1 VSPVSETIGQ
11 RLSAEVGRLSS
22 KAIAVSRD
30 IHQHPELAFREQHAA
45 SLLTAWLRDEGFA
58 VERGIAGLE
67 TAFLAVRGSGEPSVG
82 YLLEYDALPDLGHGC
97 GHNLIAAGGAA
108 AAIALA
114 RTLDG
119 QEAGT
124 VQVIGTPAEE
134 DGGGKIIELEAGV
147 FDGLTAAM
155 MFHPADRTLPTRRA
169 LACIDY
175 KLTYHGVAAHAAKNP
190 HDGVNALA
198 AMIQFFVAL
207 DGMRQQ
213 LDPRARVHG
222 IITKGGSAANIIP
235 DLTEASFMVRHVTG
249 ELTRELAAQAENCAR
264 AAALATGTTCELR
277 HSSPMYEER
286 NDNPLLAGRAG
297 RYLAEAGLDV
307 QDPSD
312 DDGAGSSDIGNVSQR
327 LPCIHPYVQIAP
339 DGTPGHSIEMREA
352 AASDAGHQAALKAAI
367 ALARVGADLLTDR
380 EFRDRVRAEF
390 ETRT

>member
-1 VSPVSETIGQ
+1 VSETINQ
-11 RLSAEVGRLSS
+11 RLSAEVGKLSS
-22 KAIAVSRD
+22 KAIAVSRE
-30 IHQHPELAFREQHAA
+30 IHQNPELAFREQHAA
-45 SLLTAWLRDEGFA
+45 SLLTAWLGDEGFA
-58 VERGIAGLE
+58 VERGVAGLE
-67 TAFLAVRGSGEPSVG
+67 TAFLAVRGSGEPRIA

-114 RTLDG
+114 RALG
-119 QEAGT
+119 GPESGT
-124 VQVIGTPAEE
+124 VHVIGTPAEE

-286 NDNPLLAGRAG
+286 NDNPLLAERAG
-297 RYLAEAGLDV
+297 RYMAEAGLDV
-307 QDPSD
+307 KDPSD

-367 ALARVGADLLTDR
+367 ALARVGADLLTDS
-380 EFRDRVRAEF
+380 EFRDQVRAEF
-390 ETRT
+390 EMGT

>member
-1 VSPVSETIGQ
+1 VNPVSETIDQ

-22 KAIAVSRD
+22 KAIAVSRE
-30 IHQHPELAFREQHAA
+30 IHQNPELAFREHQAA
-45 SLLTAWLRDEGFA
+45 SLLTTWLGDEGFA

-67 TAFLAVRGSGEPSVG
+67 TAFRAVRGSGEPRIA

-119 QEAGT
+119 PECGT
-124 VQVIGTPAEE
+124 VHVIGTPAEE

-207 DGMRQQ
+207 DGLRQQ

-235 DLTEASFMVRHVTG
+235 DLTEASFIVRHVTG
-249 ELTRELAAQAENCAR
+249 QLTRELAAQAENCAR
-264 AAALATGTTCELR
+264 AAALATGATCELR

-286 NDNPLLAGRAG
+286 NDNPLLAERAG
-297 RYLAEAGLDV
+297 RYMAEAGLDV
-307 QDPSD
+307 KDPSD

-352 AASDAGHQAALKAAI
+352 AVSDAGHQAALKAAV
-367 ALARVGADLLTDR
+367 ALARVGADLLADG
-380 EFRDRVRAEF
+380 EFRDQVRAEF
-390 ETRT
+390 EMRA

>member
-1 VSPVSETIGQ
+1 
-11 RLSAEVGRLSS
+11 
-22 KAIAVSRD
+22 
-30 IHQHPELAFREQHAA
+30 
-45 SLLTAWLRDEGFA
+45 
-58 VERGIAGLE
+58 
-67 TAFLAVRGSGEPSVG
+67 
-82 YLLEYDALPDLGHGC
+82 
-97 GHNLIAAGGAA
+97 
-108 AAIALA
+108 
-114 RTLDG
+114 
-119 QEAGT
+119 
-124 VQVIGTPAEE
+124 
-134 DGGGKIIELEAGV
+134 
-147 FDGLTAAM
+147 M

-235 DLTEASFMVRHVTG
+235 DLTEASFIVRHVTG
-249 ELTRELAAQAENCAR
+249 ELTRQLAAQAENCAR

-286 NDNPLLAGRAG
+286 NDNPLLAERAG
-297 RYLAEAGLDV
+297 QYMAEAGLDV
-307 QDPSD
+307 KDPSD

-339 DGTPGHSIEMREA
+339 DGTPGHSIDMREA
-352 AASDAGHQAALKAAI
+352 AASDAGHRAALKAAI
-367 ALARVGADLLTDR
+367 ALARVGADLLTDS
-380 EFRDRVRAEF
+380 EFRDQVRAEF
-390 ETRT
+390 ERRS

>member
-1 VSPVSETIGQ
+1 MNPVSDTINQ
-11 RLSAEVGRLSS
+11 RLSAEIGKLSS
-22 KAIAVSRD
+22 QAIAVSRE

-67 TAFLAVRGSGEPSVG
+67 TAFLAVRGSGEPRVG

-119 QEAGT
+119 PDAGT

-286 NDNPLLAGRAG
+286 NDNPLLAERAG
-297 RYLAEAGLDV
+297 RYMAEAGLDV
-307 QDPSD
+307 KDPSD

-367 ALARVGADLLTDR
+367 ALARVGADLLTDS

>member
-1 VSPVSETIGQ
+1 M
-11 RLSAEVGRLSS
+11 
-22 KAIAVSRD
+22 
-30 IHQHPELAFREQHAA
+30 
-45 SLLTAWLRDEGFA
+45 
-58 VERGIAGLE
+58 
-67 TAFLAVRGSGEPSVG
+67 AVRGSGEPRIA

-119 QEAGT
+119 PESGT
-124 VQVIGTPAEE
+124 VHVVGTPAEE

-147 FDGLTAAM
+147 FDGMTAAM

-213 LDPRARVHG
+213 LDPRARIHG
-222 IITKGGSAANIIP
+222 IITKGGSAANVIP

-249 ELTRELAAQAENCAR
+249 GLTRELAAQVENCAR
-264 AAALATGTTCELR
+264 AAALATGATCELR

-286 NDNPLLAGRAG
+286 NDNPLLAERAG
-297 RYLAEAGLDV
+297 RYMAEAGLDV
-307 QDPSD
+307 KDPSE
-312 DDGAGSSDIGNVSQR
+312 DDGAGSSDIGNLSQW
-327 LPCIHPYVQIAP
+327 LPCIHPYAQIAP
-339 DGTPGHSIEMREA
+339 EGTPGHSIEMREA
-352 AASDAGHQAALKAAI
+352 AVSDAGHQAALKAAV
-367 ALARVGADLLTDR
+367 ALARVGADLLTDSQFR
-380 EFRDRVRAEF
+380 EQVRTEF
-390 ETRT
+390 EGRS

>member
-1 VSPVSETIGQ
+1 MSETIHQ
-11 RLSAEVGRLSS
+11 RLPAEVGKLSS
-22 KAIAVSRD
+22 KARAVSRE
-30 IHQHPELAFREQHAA
+30 IHQDPELAFREYHAA
-45 SLLTAWLRDEGFA
+45 SLLTAWLEDEGFA

-67 TAFLAVRGSGEPSVG
+67 TAFMAARGRGEPRIA

-114 RTLDG
+114 RTFAG
-119 QEAGT
+119 PETGT
-124 VQVIGTPAEE
+124 VHVVGTPAEE

-147 FDGLTAAM
+147 FDGMTAAM

-169 LACIDY
+169 LACVDY

-190 HDGVNALA
+190 HQGVNALA

-213 LDPRARVHG
+213 LDPRARIHG

-249 ELTRELAAQAENCAR
+249 ELTRQLAAQVENCAR
-264 AAALATGTTCELR
+264 AAALATGATCELR
-277 HSSPMYEER
+277 LSSPMYDER
-286 NDNPLLAGRAG
+286 NDNPLMAERAG
-297 RYLAEAGLDV
+297 QYMAEAGLDV
-307 QDPSD
+307 TDPSE
-312 DDGAGSSDIGNVSQR
+312 DDGAGSSDIGNMSQR
-327 LPCIHPYVQIAP
+327 LPCIHPYAQIAP
-339 DGTPGHSIEMREA
+339 QGTAGHSIEMREA

-367 ALARVGADLLTDR
+367 ALARVGADLLTDSQ
-380 EFRDRVRAEF
+380 FRKQVRAEF
-390 ETRT
+390 ERRS

>member
-1 VSPVSETIGQ
+1 MSTLNETVRQ
-11 RLSAEVGRLSS
+11 RLSAEVGRLSGR
-22 KAIAVSRD
+22 AIAVSRE
-30 IHQHPELAFREQHAA
+30 IHQNPELAFREHHAA
-45 SLLTAWLRDEGFA
+45 SLLTAWLEDEGFT

-67 TAFLAVRGSGEPSVG
+67 TAFVAVRGRGEPRIA

-108 AAIALA
+108 AAIALSRA
-114 RTLDG
+114 LDG
-119 QEAGT
+119 PRSGT
-124 VQVIGTPAEE
+124 VHVVGTPAEE

-147 FDGLTAAM
+147 FDGMAAAM
-155 MFHPADRTLPTRRA
+155 MFHPADRTLPTRQA

-190 HDGVNALA
+190 HRGVNALA

-213 LDPRARVHG
+213 LDPQARVHG

-235 DLTEASFMVRHVTG
+235 DLAEASFMVRHVTG
-249 ELTRELAAQAENCAR
+249 ELTRKLATQVENCAR
-264 AAALATGTTCELR
+264 AAALATRTTCELR

-286 NDNPLLAGRAG
+286 NDNPLMAERAG
-297 RYLAEAGLDV
+297 RYMAEAGLDV
-307 QDPSD
+307 ADPSD

-327 LPCIHPYVQIAP
+327 LPCIHPYAQIAP
-339 DGTPGHSIEMREA
+339 EGTPGHSIEMREA

-367 ALARVGADLLTDR
+367 ALARLGADLLTDGQFR
-380 EFRDRVRAEF
+380 EQVWAEF
-390 ETRT
+390 EGWS

>member
-1 VSPVSETIGQ
+1 VNPVSDIISQ
-11 RLSAEVGRLSS
+11 RLSAEVGRLSG
-22 KAIAVSRD
+22 KAITVSRE
-30 IHQHPELAFREQHAA
+30 IHQNPELAFREQHAA
-45 SLLTAWLRDEGFA
+45 RLLTAWLGEEGFA

-67 TAFLAVRGSGEPSVG
+67 TAFRAVRGSGEPAVA

-119 QEAGT
+119 PGSGT

-235 DLTEASFMVRHVTG
+235 DLTEASFIVRHVTG
-249 ELTRELAAQAENCAR
+249 QLTRELAAQAENCAR
-264 AAALATGTTCELR
+264 AAALATGATCELR

-286 NDNPLLAGRAG
+286 NDNPLLAERAG
-297 RYLAEAGLDV
+297 RYMAEAGLDV
-307 QDPSD
+307 KEPSD

-352 AASDAGHQAALKAAI
+352 AASDAGHQAALAAAI
-367 ALARVGADLLTDR
+367 ALARVGADLLTDS
-380 EFRDRVRAEF
+380 EFRDQVRAEF
-390 ETRT
+390 EMRT

>member
-1 VSPVSETIGQ
+1 VSETINQ
-11 RLSAEVGRLSS
+11 RLSAEVGKLSS
-22 KAIAVSRD
+22 KAIAVSRE
-30 IHQHPELAFREQHAA
+30 IHQNPELAFREQHAA
-45 SLLTAWLRDEGFA
+45 SLLTAWLGDEGFA
-58 VERGIAGLE
+58 VERGVAGLE
-67 TAFLAVRGSGEPSVG
+67 TAFLAVRGSGEPG
-82 YLLEYDALPDLGHGC
+82 IAYLLEYDALPDLGHGC

-114 RTLDG
+114 RALG
-119 QEAGT
+119 PESGT
-124 VQVIGTPAEE
+124 VHVIGTPAEE

-198 AMIQFFVAL
+198 AMIQFFVGL

-249 ELTRELAAQAENCAR
+249 ELTRALAAQAENCAR

-286 NDNPLLAGRAG
+286 NDNPLLAERAG
-297 RYLAEAGLDV
+297 RYMAEAGLDV
-307 QDPSD
+307 KDPSD

-380 EFRDRVRAEF
+380 EFRDQVRAEF
-390 ETRT
+390 ERRS